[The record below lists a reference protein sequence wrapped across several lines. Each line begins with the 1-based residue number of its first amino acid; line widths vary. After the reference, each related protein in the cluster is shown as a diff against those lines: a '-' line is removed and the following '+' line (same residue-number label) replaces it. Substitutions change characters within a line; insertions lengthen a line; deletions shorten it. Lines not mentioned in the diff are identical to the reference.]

1 MAKAKKTP
9 GVHPALLKPM
19 GNPKPIK
26 LTDAERKAA
35 QRETEKV
42 KKSPRK
48 PGKDVPC
55 Y

>member
-1 MAKAKKTP
+1 MATKKP
-9 GVHPALLKPM
+9 AGVHPALMKPM

-35 QRETEKV
+35 QKELDKA

-48 PGKDVPC
+48 PGKDIPH